1 MKSAGNGCRRSMRL
15 HVVGLVAEMAGEDEP
30 LFLDGHSRAGHRL
43 FGPEVPVGGVF
54 RIPFL
59 AVEVGVDPRAFG
71 IGNVLNE
78 VVGLVPAAG
87 AGEPQRAQG
96 VGEFGG
102 RVVRFAGGLVELF
115 GIHDERVEKSIWS
128 MAKGGI

>member
-1 MKSAGNGCRRSMRL
+1 ME
-15 HVVGLVAEMAGEDEP
+15 GLGAEVAGEEEP
-30 LFLDGHSRAGHRL
+30 FLLEGDAGGGDL
-43 FGPEVPVGGVF
+43 AFGAEVPVGGVF